1 VPHHSLPPIT
11 GFVDAHVHIRDVLG
25 FGCAAAAGITVL
37 RDAGNRE
44 NAHRGIP
51 FDAVAHHGLRV
62 VSSGWALFKKGGY
75 GSAFGIPVEGRNDF
89 HDEISRLKAAG
100 AGIIKVMASG
110 MVSLK
115 KRETITPGGF
125 DKDELAALVQE
136 ARNQGLEV
144 MAHANGEQAII
155 NSAEAGVR
163 SLEHGFFMTA
173 RALDALAKRGA
184 SWTPTV
190 GALARAADSGDVS
203 KEMKTAVKELI
214 RSHLAMI
221 RRRDGLRITRSRLSG
236 SLSSGAGILRRGG
249 ACARRSAEDRR
260 RERCEAPGNITNRV
274 TGQGSRARE
283 FLLGSFRGVVA

>member
-1 VPHHSLPPIT
+1 MPHHSLPPIT

-221 RRRDGLRITRSRLSG
+221 RRAHAGGVSLAVGTDCVLPDPGYREAYQAELAYFEEAGLAHDAVRKIAVE
-236 SLSSGAGILRRGG
+236 SGAK
-249 ACARRSAEDRR
+249 
-260 RERCEAPGNITNRV
+260 
-274 TGQGSRARE
+274 
-283 FLLGSFRGVVA
+283 LLGI